1 MNAKKIVKLLVKGY
15 KKIKTEKE
23 IKEARTGKGSS
34 FQPQIFETILKIITE
49 SKEPE
54 KRRKRVTEKERI
66 EGIEI
71 PEIVSRKVKLRKVV
85 LEERKREIVYPL
97 VPRNPSKEEP
107 ILSYA
112 RIHWNKKKNK
122 YVYNLVEPPLT
133 SRLRII
139 LKRIKEL
146 LEEKV
151 DVDLSKI
158 SLVRG
163 KEYLRKKID
172 EIVNYF
178 NFILTPV
185 ERRIIEYYVQRDFLG
200 FGKIDAL
207 MKDPNIEDISCDG
220 VGIPVFIFHRNPS
233 IGSVETNIVFETP
246 EELDSFVIRLAQ
258 LCGKSISIAQPLV
271 DGTLPDGSRLQATL
285 GTDIARRGSNFTI
298 RKFSESP
305 LTPIHLIKYGTVDIK
320 AMTYLWMAVD
330 FGRSVLVSGGTASGK
345 TTMLNVL
352 SLFIR
357 SDKKIVSIEDTPE
370 IRLPHP
376 HWVSSVA
383 RVPISTGKR
392 GEVDMFD
399 LLKESLRQR
408 PDYLILGEVRG
419 REAYI
424 LFQQIAT
431 GHPSL
436 ATIHAEDI
444 MRLVDRLISPPISLP
459 PQLIESLDL
468 VIFMHRMKIKDKN
481 VRRVVEIDEIVEF
494 DEEKKRINY
503 NKVFELNTFEDKIEV
518 KNKSLVLKKISRLSG
533 LDEKEITEEFKRR
546 YLVLQ
551 WMVENNII
559 NFEDVYRIISLYY
572 SNPNKLI
579 SIILNE

>member
-1 MNAKKIVKLLVKGY
+1 MNARKIFQLLAKGY
-15 KKIKTEKE
+15 RKIKVEKE
-23 IKEARTGKGSS
+23 TKEISAENVGSLH
-34 FQPQIFETILKIITE
+34 PTIFETILKIVSET
-49 SKEPE
+49 K
-54 KRRKRVTEKERI
+54 KTEKKEVTTKKEKI

-71 PEIVSRKVKLRKVV
+71 PEIVSKKVKLRKAP
-85 LEERKREIVYPL
+85 LEERKKEIVYPL
-97 VPRNPSKEEP
+97 IPRNPSKEEP

-112 RIHWNKKKNK
+112 RIYWDKKKNK
-122 YVYNLVEPPLT
+122 YVYNLIEPPLT
-133 SRLRII
+133 SRLKTI
-139 LKRIKEL
+139 LKRVKEL

-151 DVDLSKI
+151 DIDLSKI

-172 EIVNYF
+172 EIVSYF
-178 NFILTPV
+178 NFILTPT
-185 ERRIIEYYVQRDFLG
+185 ERKIIEYYVQREFLG

-220 VGIPVFIFHRNPS
+220 VGIPIFVFHRNPE

-305 LTPIHLIKYGTVDIK
+305 LTPIHLIKYGTVDVK
-320 AMTYLWMAVD
+320 TMTYLWMAVD

-357 SDKKIVSIEDTPE
+357 PDKKIVSIEDTPE

-376 HWVSSVA
+376 HWISSVA

-408 PDYLILGEVRG
+408 PDYIVLGEVRG
-419 REAYI
+419 KEAYI

-436 ATIHAEDI
+436 ATVHAEDI

-468 VIFMHRMKIKDKN
+468 VVFMHRMKIRNKN
-481 VRRVVEIDEIVEF
+481 VRRVTEIDEIIKF
-494 DEEKKRINY
+494 DEEKKEIKY
-503 NKVFELNTFEDKIEV
+503 NKIFELNTFEDRFEV
-518 KNKSLVLKKISRLSG
+518 KNKSLVLRKISKLSG

-551 WMVENNII
+551 WMAENNIV
-559 NFEDVYRIISLYY
+559 NFEDVYRVISLYY